1 MRGIDGLELAKE
13 LLRCGANMKIENN
26 RKETPH
32 SLALHSNCEPLIRL
46 FALHL
51 GQKQLKELTDYD
63 TPGEVDLK
71 SNNRLD
77 IV

>member
-1 MRGIDGLELAKE
+1 
-13 LLRCGANMKIENN
+13 MKIENN

-51 GQKQLKELTDYD
+51 GQKQLKELTD
-63 TPGEVDLK
+63 
-71 SNNRLD
+71 
-77 IV
+77 